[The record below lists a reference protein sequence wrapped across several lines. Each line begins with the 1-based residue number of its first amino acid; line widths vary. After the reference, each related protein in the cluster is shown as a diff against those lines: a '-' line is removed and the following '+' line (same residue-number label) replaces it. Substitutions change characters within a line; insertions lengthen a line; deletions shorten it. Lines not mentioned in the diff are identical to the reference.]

1 MTRLART
8 LLLCSALAATS
19 AATLAAQ
26 AQTVTAPP
34 VETLVTALTPAA
46 TGPIVRS
53 MSQAGNIPF
62 QPNQFIPD
70 GFDFPAYSVR
80 VEFQGGSHLLTTD
93 GMTTLR
99 NLAAALMDPR
109 LGGAMVQVGVHVPQN
124 NGLDAMPISSRRA
137 AVVVEHLTTFYG
149 LPEAS
154 LVPFGYGNTKLL
166 DQSNPSNP
174 ANERVELI
182 NVSALN

>member
-1 MTRLART
+1 MA
-8 LLLCSALAATS
+8 SSAATS
-19 AATLAAQ
+19 AAR
-26 AQTVTAPP
+26 AQTVTPP

-53 MSQAGNIPF
+53 MSQSGNIPF
-62 QPNQFIPD
+62 QPDQFIPD
-70 GFDFPAYSVR
+70 GFDFPAYSVQ
-80 VEFQGGSHLLTTD
+80 VEFDGGHMLTAN

-99 NLAAALMDPR
+99 TLAAALMDPR
-109 LGGAMVQVGVHVPQN
+109 LNGTRLQVGVHVSQN
-124 NGLDAMPISSRRA
+124 SGLDAMPVSSRRA

-149 LPEAS
+149 LPEGS

-174 ANERVELI
+174 ANDRVELI

>member
-8 LLLCSALAATS
+8 ILLCSALVATS
-19 AATLAAQ
+19 AAHAQ
-26 AQTVTAPP
+26 NVTPPP

-53 MSQAGNIPF
+53 MSQSGNIPF
-62 QPNQFIPD
+62 QPDQFIPD
-70 GFDFPAYSVR
+70 GFDFPAYSVQ
-80 VEFQGGSHLLTTD
+80 VEFDGGHMLTSN
-93 GMTTLR
+93 GMNTLR
-99 NLAAALMDPR
+99 SLAAALMDTR
-109 LGGAMVQVGVHVPQN
+109 LNGAKLQVGVHVPQN
-124 NGLDAMPISSRRA
+124 NGLDAMPVSSRRA

-149 LPEAS
+149 LPESS